1 MNIDKTRASKKQ
13 KNLEYQVNI
22 TFDPRDKIYV
32 AIVPELNNCHTHG
45 NTPEEALV
53 NSHIAIDL
61 WLETAKAKKIPIPEP
76 ISHRKFSGK
85 VLLRATPEL
94 HGKLTREALRKGVS
108 MNDFLVDI
116 IGVGLHK
123 DNKSLF

>member
-1 MNIDKTRASKKQ
+1 MSIKTKTSQ
-13 KNLEYQVNI
+13 KHQNLEYQVNI

-32 AIVPELNNCHTHG
+32 AVVPELDNCHTHG
-45 NTPEEALV
+45 NTPEEALA

-76 ISHRKFSGK
+76 ISRRKFSGK

-94 HGKLTREALRKGVS
+94 HGKLAREALKKGVS
-108 MNDFLVDI
+108 MNDFIVNI
-116 IGVGLHK
+116 IEVGLRK
-123 DNKSLF
+123 ANKSLF